1 MNDSYGN
8 AGGFDTSMG
17 QGSGVVNESKPEGI
31 VPMVI
36 QQIHDCPE
44 SGLRLYEMVFG
55 TVQIVAIVRGID
67 HSSTKITYVLEDH
80 TGRIDAHTWLEEGDQ
95 ADKNPHIV
103 INTYAK
109 VFGSVR
115 NQGGTK
121 TLIIFKIDPVT
132 SPNEVTTH
140 LLEVLNA
147 RFSAEHYANKKKTEV
162 EGDLRMETDRNQSV
176 HNAQN
181 GNQHPLGLQGKE
193 LMVYQAIQSNKSEA
207 GISFGELEQKFRH
220 IPSKELRD
228 IVEFMTQE
236 GMCYTSVDVDH
247 FKCSEGED

>member
-44 SGLRLYEMVFG
+44 SGLRLYDMVFG
-55 TVQIVAIVRGID
+55 TVQVVAIVRGIE

-80 TGRIDAHTWLEEGDQ
+80 TGRIEAHTWLEEGDQ
-95 ADKNPHIV
+95 TDKTPHIV
-103 INTYAK
+103 VNTYAK
-109 VFGSVR
+109 LFGSVR

-121 TLIIFKIDPVT
+121 TLIIFKIEPVT
-132 SPNEVTTH
+132 SPNVVTTH
-140 LLEVLNA
+140 LLEVLNT
-147 RFSAEHYANKKKTEV
+147 RFSAEQYATKKKSEV
-162 EGDLRMETDRNQSV
+162 DGDFRMETDRS
-176 HNAQN
+176 QN
-181 GNQHPLGLQGKE
+181 GYNRVEQHPLGLQGKD
-193 LMVYQAIQSNKSEA
+193 LAIYQAIQNNRSEA
-207 GISFGELEQKFRH
+207 GISFDELRQKFSH
-220 IPSKELRD
+220 IPQTELRNV
-228 IVEFMTQE
+228 VENMTQE

-247 FKCSEGED
+247 FKCSEETNN